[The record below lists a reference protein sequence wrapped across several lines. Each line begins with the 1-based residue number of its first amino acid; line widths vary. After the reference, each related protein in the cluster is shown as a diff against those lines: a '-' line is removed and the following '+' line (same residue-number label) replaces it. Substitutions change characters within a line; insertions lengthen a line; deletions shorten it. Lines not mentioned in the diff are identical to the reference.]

1 MSTSLIWNAK
11 VASRNSREESG
22 LAGSQPSPPAQS
34 CFVFRIAFSINA
46 VLIVLEDLLRMNYQD
61 ENISLSGLAN
71 SLSCRLSPRSW
82 TSVMICLTVF
92 CIYADQN
99 ILAPNLSAIA
109 EDFGFSDKERDQKL
123 GGYIAVGFFIVGGP
137 AALLIGYLADF
148 CNRTVLFGLV
158 VILGESSTLG
168 AYWVQTYSQL
178 LACRVLTG
186 ISIGGATP
194 IIFSL
199 LGDMYS
205 GSQRIYMSTVVGLS
219 LSAGIAGGQLV
230 AGLVGPWLGWRAP
243 FLLVAV
249 PSLIC
254 ACTIL
259 LTVEEP
265 RRGDQEKA
273 VRSLRSATIKQQQQ
287 VTTVTHNPLMREETV
302 QVAVVSNLSTLE
314 AHLTHPDNADPQP
327 SPSPPNDVA
336 YTEQIEC
343 RKVGVM
349 CSTLS
354 VLIIFLQGFP
364 GCLPW
369 GVIVVFLNDYFSSD
383 RGMSVQAA
391 TAVVTTFSLGGL
403 GGQVFGGWL
412 GQRLYNLDARYQ
424 CVLMGVS
431 TLLSVLPLLYLLNSS
446 RVGDLG
452 FYFMALLGGFI
463 VNINGPNVRVVLQ
476 NVCVPEVRGT
486 AFAFFTLCDD
496 LGKGLGPA
504 LVVVLIDAMGGSR
517 R

>member
-1 MSTSLIWNAK
+1 
-11 VASRNSREESG
+11 
-22 LAGSQPSPPAQS
+22 
-34 CFVFRIAFSINA
+34 
-46 VLIVLEDLLRMNYQD
+46 MNDQD
-61 ENISLSGLAN
+61 ENVSLSGLAR

-82 TSVMICLTVF
+82 TTVMICLTVF

-109 EDFGFSDKERDQKL
+109 QDFGFTDKERDQKL

-168 AYWVQTYSQL
+168 AYWVQTYGQL

-259 LTVEEP
+259 LTVDEP

-273 VRSLRSATIKQQQQ
+273 VRSLRSGAT
-287 VTTVTHNPLMREETV
+287 TTVKHQVIAVARNPLVGDDTV
-302 QVAVVSNLSTLE
+302 QVRVVNSSMSTLE
-314 AHLTHPDNADPQP
+314 AHLTHHEHVSASPMCTYPQP
-327 SPSPPNDVA
+327 PQSPTREVA

-343 RKVGVM
+343 RKVGAM

-383 RGMSVQAA
+383 RGMTVQAA

-403 GGQVFGGWL
+403 CGQVFGGWL

-424 CVLMGVS
+424 CVLMGIS

-452 FYFMALLGGFI
+452 FYFMSLLGGFI

>member
-1 MSTSLIWNAK
+1 MSDH
-11 VASRNSREESG
+11 
-22 LAGSQPSPPAQS
+22 
-34 CFVFRIAFSINA
+34 
-46 VLIVLEDLLRMNYQD
+46 ED
-61 ENISLSGLAN
+61 NISLSDLAS
-71 SLSCRLSPRSW
+71 SLSCKWSPRSW

-109 EDFGFSDKERDQKL
+109 KDFGFSDKERDQKL
-123 GGYIAVGFFIVGGP
+123 GGYIAVGFFIIGGP

-148 CNRTVLFGLV
+148 CNRTFLFGIV

-168 AYWVQTYSQL
+168 AYWVQNFGQL

-205 GSQRIYMSTVVGLS
+205 GSQRIYMSTLVGLS

-273 VRSLRSATIKQQQQ
+273 VRSLRSATIKQQVTTEARNPLVVGETPQ
-287 VTTVTHNPLMREETV
+287 VTV
-302 QVAVVSNLSTLE
+302 
-314 AHLTHPDNADPQP
+314 
-327 SPSPPNDVA
+327 
-336 YTEQIEC
+336 
-343 RKVGVM
+343 
-349 CSTLS
+349 
-354 VLIIFLQGFP
+354 
-364 GCLPW
+364 
-369 GVIVVFLNDYFSSD
+369 
-383 RGMSVQAA
+383 
-391 TAVVTTFSLGGL
+391 
-403 GGQVFGGWL
+403 
-412 GQRLYNLDARYQ
+412 
-424 CVLMGVS
+424 
-431 TLLSVLPLLYLLNSS
+431 
-446 RVGDLG
+446 
-452 FYFMALLGGFI
+452 
-463 VNINGPNVRVVLQ
+463 
-476 NVCVPEVRGT
+476 
-486 AFAFFTLCDD
+486 
-496 LGKGLGPA
+496 
-504 LVVVLIDAMGGSR
+504 
-517 R
+517 